1 MESRRDR
8 FEERGRPAVGKGR
21 REDVPEEET
30 MTVLGRTR
38 DMEAPT
44 AHAGVFAR
52 APEDASDGENAVEPV
67 ATASASTVHQAALH
81 THRMSTGH
89 RASGFEPQWNT
100 FHVCGRPV
108 QVFQWS
114 NKIPSVISGVSNDTP
129 MR

>member
-52 APEDASDGENAVEPV
+52 APEDASDEQHAVEPV
-67 ATASASTVHQAALH
+67 ATAGSSTLYQAALH
-81 THRMSTGH
+81 THRMQTGR
-89 RASGFEPQWNT
+89 RASGFEPQRNT
-100 FHVCGRPV
+100 FFVCGRPV

-114 NKIPSVISGVSNDTP
+114 NKIPSVISGVSHHTP
-129 MR
+129 MH